1 MTISY
6 PNHNLNTVADISD
19 DKSFGP
25 TMTSM
30 QPQIYNLFR
39 ENVDQLLIIVSDF
52 HIGEGFIQ
60 QKRLFSRNE
69 NFFYDDAFYGFI
81 KYLNRLRLEKHKPV
95 TLILNGDFL
104 DFIRIRSLPG
114 DREHKLIRRYLIK
127 LGHEIRDGE
136 SIYDEQESNFGLNSH
151 ELKSVWKLQ
160 KIAEG
165 HPEVFQ
171 ALAEFVVAGN
181 QLIVI
186 KGNHDLEFY
195 WPRVQKE
202 FRKIL
207 ARKLPS
213 VNGSYRHAVERMDFI
228 EKNVVFVQNAV
239 IVDHTIY
246 IEHGHQYMPITRVEG
261 EPERDGELSLPP
273 GSILN
278 RYLINAI
285 ESIIPFVNN
294 IRPASEIFRTLNLK
308 QKFQVLRIIFR
319 HLPTTSKIMYR
330 HYRRDGLVLLL
341 EILPYLFTAAYV
353 ILGFFLPML
362 WPDYADLYYSLTG
375 KVGRYLVSHWFAHLL
390 LIVASFY
397 GTRWLFRFFG
407 RTHHFDLKA
416 ALQTARE
423 ATRSAPVSRPKFLV
437 IGHTHKPEIRKLDDT
452 WWYLNP
458 GTWIP
463 ILDRKE
469 FYLHEKLTM
478 SYIHFEKNE
487 RGEWDFELMQWND
500 ARGRGQRL
508 ILLD

>member
-1 MTISY
+1 MAGKAGD
-6 PNHNLNTVADISD
+6 ADNRSGNPY
-19 DKSFGP
+19 KP
-25 TMTSM
+25 TMNSM
-30 QPQIYNLFR
+30 QPQIYNLYR
-39 ENVDQLLIIVSDF
+39 ENVDHILIIVSDF
-52 HIGEGFIQ
+52 HIGEGFLK
-60 QKRLFSRNE
+60 QKRLFSSTE
-69 NFFYDDAFYGFI
+69 NFFYDEAFYSFI

-95 TLILNGDFL
+95 TLVLNGDFL

-114 DREHKLIRRYLIK
+114 DREHKLIRRYLIR
-127 LGHEIRDGE
+127 LGHDIREGE
-136 SIYDEQESNFGLNSH
+136 PIYDEQESNFGLNSH
-151 ELKSVWKLQ
+151 EMKSVWKLQ

-165 HPEVFQ
+165 HPQVFQ
-171 ALAEFVVAGN
+171 ALAEFVVGGN
-181 QLIVI
+181 QLIII

-207 ARKLPS
+207 ARKLPA
-213 VNGSYRHAVERMDFI
+213 VNGAYRHAVERMNFI
-228 EKNVVFVQNAV
+228 EKNVIFVQNAV

-261 EPERDGELSLPP
+261 EPERNGELSLPP

-285 ESIIPFVNN
+285 ESIIPFINN
-294 IRPASEIFRTLNLK
+294 IRPASEIFRTLNVK
-308 QKFQVLRIIFR
+308 QKLQVLRILFR

-341 EILPYLFTAAYV
+341 EILPYLLTTAYFV
-353 ILGFFLPML
+353 LGFLLPMT
-362 WPDYADLYYSLTG
+362 WPDYAQLYYSLTG
-375 KVGRYLVSHWFAHLL
+375 EIGRYLVSHWPVHLGA
-390 LIVASFY
+390 VFGAFY
-397 GTRWLFRFFG
+397 GMRWLFRFFG
-407 RTHHFDLKA
+407 RTHSFDLKA
-416 ALQTARE
+416 ALQTARK
-423 ATRSAPVSRPKFLV
+423 AVASSASQTCKFLV
-437 IGHTHKPEIRKLDDT
+437 IGHTHRPEVKKLDEE

-487 RGEWDFELMQWND
+487 RQEWDFELMQWND